1 MTHTCLYVCVNIS
14 LGEKKKKKKT
24 AKQPQ
29 KQNCKQ
35 TNCKSFSIF
44 ILILSTISSKKHL
57 ANLWDGGTSQQSEM
71 AKERNGHEIQRY
83 LFCIRRAGAK
93 QEWRQKTAHFPNVV
107 RYIFLQFH
115 PIQFATVFAGPRVYM
130 CVCV

>member
-1 MTHTCLYVCVNIS
+1 MEYSHVCLNVCVNIS
-14 LGEKKKKKKT
+14 LGEKT

-57 ANLWDGGTSQQSEM
+57 ANLWGGAQDTRCGSQQSEM

-83 LFCIRRAGAK
+83 LFCIHRGGENK
-93 QEWRQKTAHFPNVV
+93 NGGKNCTFPQSCQI
-107 RYIFLQFH
+107 YILT
-115 PIQFATVFAGPRVYM
+115 ISSNSICDGV